1 LKWVGQLGLR
11 TGDQIAQLASSLY
24 GGNYVANP
32 DKMEEY
38 AKSAAD
44 LFAQPLGRML
54 GVTNK
59 PGYTQEPLGRFVAYI
74 SEHAEDVAKNVS
86 DATGGFIPKGDVLFM
101 LNLVA
106 PEVVRGAVKSGSIL
120 ASDLAR
126 AIERPSEFAQTIG
139 DTLAPGGSP
148 TPVLDFLR
156 GGKSDAPAASYVVP
170 PERGLGSLGT
180 KPYAD
185 SSGGLASLVD
195 NAAKKLDDDRRAAQA
210 KTPNAQL
217 LDALL
222 KPEEPISLVDSLLK
236 DYKNPTDSAPAV
248 VKPTVKTPVESVS
261 TGLAKETKSTTPA
274 VSFPDTREVLTPEK
288 IQSLAPPAPP
298 APPKPPATTT
308 TTAPTTPTPVTPT
321 PPVAPI
327 TPSVPTKVTEPVKP
341 IDLGST
347 ALMKQLE
354 DQMAVYEKSGMTRD
368 EATNKAVTD
377 LAKST
382 TTSVSGLQKS
392 LTDTIAANEKSG
404 LTRDQ
409 ATNKAIT
416 DLAKATNLS
425 DAAIKDLIASTA
437 QTGQKD
443 TQAQVAGLQKTLT
456 DTIAANEKSGLTRD
470 AATNKAIADLAK
482 STGTSDAELKKL
494 IGATSAANQTF
505 TKDQVDGLQKTLTE
519 TIAANEAAGMKR
531 TEATDKA
538 IKELATQ
545 TKLKDDD
552 LRKLI
557 TTTFDTGQK
566 YTKEQIDLLEK
577 ALGKQITGVET
588 GITDLSTTFQSYLT
602 EQAKAEAAKQKQAK
616 MGQVAAQRRQTQQV
630 SAKTPPGAEIDYL
643 YDIGG
648 ESIFA
653 PTVGSKKQQKESYY
667 DLYDGGL
674 IDDAGSIDD
683 LYNMLGSK

>member
-1 LKWVGQLGLR
+1 
-11 TGDQIAQLASSLY
+11 
-24 GGNYVANP
+24 
-32 DKMEEY
+32 
-38 AKSAAD
+38 
-44 LFAQPLGRML
+44 
-54 GVTNK
+54 
-59 PGYTQEPLGRFVAYI
+59 
-74 SEHAEDVAKNVS
+74 
-86 DATGGFIPKGDVLFM
+86 
-101 LNLVA
+101 
-106 PEVVRGAVKSGSIL
+106 
-120 ASDLAR
+120 
-126 AIERPSEFAQTIG
+126 
-139 DTLAPGGSP
+139 
-148 TPVLDFLR
+148 
-156 GGKSDAPAASYVVP
+156 
-170 PERGLGSLGT
+170 
-180 KPYAD
+180 
-185 SSGGLASLVD
+185 
-195 NAAKKLDDDRRAAQA
+195 
-210 KTPNAQL
+210 
-217 LDALL
+217 
-222 KPEEPISLVDSLLK
+222 
-236 DYKNPTDSAPAV
+236 
-248 VKPTVKTPVESVS
+248 
-261 TGLAKETKSTTPA
+261 
-274 VSFPDTREVLTPEK
+274 
-288 IQSLAPPAPP
+288 
-298 APPKPPATTT
+298 
-308 TTAPTTPTPVTPT
+308 
-321 PPVAPI
+321 
-327 TPSVPTKVTEPVKP
+327 
-341 IDLGST
+341 
-347 ALMKQLE
+347 MKQLE

-456 DTIAANEKSGLTRD
+456 DTIAANEKSGLSRD
-470 AATNKAIADLAK
+470 QATDKAIADLSK
-482 STGTSDAELKKL
+482 STSLADADLKKL
-494 IGATSAANQTF
+494 IGTTSVANQTFTKTQVDGLQKTLTDTIAANEKSGLTRDQATDKAIADLSKSTSLADADLKKLIGTTSAAGQTF
-505 TKDQVDGLQKTLTE
+505 TKDQVDGLQKTLTD